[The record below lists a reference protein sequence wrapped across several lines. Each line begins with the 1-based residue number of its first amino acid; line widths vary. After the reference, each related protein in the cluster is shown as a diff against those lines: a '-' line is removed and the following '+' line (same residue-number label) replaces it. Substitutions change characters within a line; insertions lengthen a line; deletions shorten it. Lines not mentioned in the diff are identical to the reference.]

1 MWAMQDLLLDTTF
14 TLPETSKH
22 IKYVPV
28 KSDTSS
34 IKVPSSAERLVRRVY
49 VVAAVEKQT
58 RSIYGLIGMVGT
70 ALVSFFFYAVQQGIF
85 H

>member
-1 MWAMQDLLLDTTF
+1 MWAMQDPLLDTTF

-34 IKVPSSAERLVRRVY
+34 IKVPSSAERLVERIY
-49 VVAAVEKQT
+49 VVAAVPVDT
-58 RSIYGLIGMVGT
+58 PNM
-70 ALVSFFFYAVQQGIF
+70 
-85 H
+85 

>member
-1 MWAMQDLLLDTTF
+1 MWAMQDPLLDTTF

-34 IKVPSSAERLVRRVY
+34 IKVPSSAERLWHGRYRPGQFLFLCGSAGDIPLKRRR
-49 VVAAVEKQT
+49 K
-58 RSIYGLIGMVGT
+58 RWI
-70 ALVSFFFYAVQQGIF
+70 
-85 H
+85 